1 MMTHMTKKPHDVVH
15 NLAMAVIDSSVMP
28 ILLLDETFHVI
39 TASASSTGLFGQTP
53 SAMRGQNFFELGGG
67 GWNKPQLHALLRIT
81 LAGGADLDAYEMD
94 MPVGDVTHKLLLH
107 AQKLDY
113 DPVGKNCL
121 LLTISDV
128 TLARMGEQQRDDL
141 LREKAVLLKELQ
153 HRIAN
158 SLQII
163 ASVLMQSARRVQS
176 EEARS
181 HLRDARNRVMSVATL
196 QQQLSEAGP
205 EEVRLDDYFTR
216 LCQSLSASMVHDA
229 SKIKIAA
236 IVDDSR
242 VSADQSV
249 SLGLI
254 VTELVINSL
263 KHALPGDR
271 EGNIFVRYNST
282 GAGWQLSV
290 SDTGVGTRE
299 SLADAKPGLGTSIV
313 EALASQLDATL
324 SVESE
329 NPGVII
335 KVTHA
340 VANAADQ
347 PTTGSV

>member
-1 MMTHMTKKPHDVVH
+1 MMTLMTNKPNDVVH

-39 TASASSTGLFGQTP
+39 TASASSTSLFGLSP
-53 SAMRGQNFFELGGG
+53 EMMIGQDFFELGDGE
-67 GWNKPQLHALLRIT
+67 WNRPQLRGLLRI
-81 LAGGADLDAYEMD
+81 AISGGGDVDAYEMD
-94 MPVGDVTHKLLLH
+94 LKVKDVTRKLLIH

-113 DPVGKNCL
+113 GTSGKDCL

-128 TLARMGEQQRDDL
+128 TLARMGDRHRDDL
-141 LREKAVLLKELQ
+141 IRENAVLLKELQ

-205 EEVRLDDYFTR
+205 AEVRLDDYFTR
-216 LCQSLSASMVHDA
+216 LCQSLSASMVQDA
-229 SKIKIAA
+229 GKIKIAA

-242 VSADQSV
+242 VSADRSV

-254 VTELVINSL
+254 VTELVINAL
-263 KHALPGDR
+263 KHAIPEDR
-271 EGNIFVRYNST
+271 EGKIFVRYNNT
-282 GAGWQLSV
+282 GSGWQLSV

-299 SLADAKPGLGTSIV
+299 SLAEAKPGLGTSIV

-324 SVESE
+324 SVQSE
-329 NPGVII
+329 NPGVTI

-340 VANAADQ
+340 EADAGDQ
-347 PTTGSV
+347 SETGAV

>member
-1 MMTHMTKKPHDVVH
+1 MMTHMTNKPQDVVH

-39 TASASSTGLFGQTP
+39 TASASSTSLFGLP
-53 SAMRGQNFFELGGG
+53 PKMMAGRNFFELGDGEWNRPQLRGLLRMAMSGG
-67 GWNKPQLHALLRIT
+67 G
-81 LAGGADLDAYEMD
+81 DVDAYEMD
-94 MPVGDVTHKLLLH
+94 LKVKDVTRKLLVH
-107 AQKLDY
+107 AQRLDY
-113 DPVGKNCL
+113 GASGQDCL

-128 TLARMGEQQRDDL
+128 TLARMGDRHRDDL
-141 LREKAVLLKELQ
+141 IREKAVLLKELQ

-205 EEVRLDDYFTR
+205 EDVRLDDYFTR
-216 LCQSLSASMVHDA
+216 LCQSLSASMVQDA
-229 SKIKIAA
+229 GKIKIAA
-236 IVDDSR
+236 IVDNSR
-242 VSADQSV
+242 VSADRSV

-254 VTELVINSL
+254 VTELVINAL
-263 KHALPGDR
+263 KHAIPQDR
-271 EGNIFVRYNST
+271 EGKIFVRYNST
-282 GAGWQLSV
+282 GSGWQLSV
-290 SDTGVGTRE
+290 SDTGVGTQK

-324 SVESE
+324 SVQSE
-329 NPGVII
+329 NPGVTI

-340 VANAADQ
+340 EADAMDQ
-347 PTTGSV
+347 PTTGAV